1 MKFKMKAGSG
11 GSVAS
16 RITLIGAGVLLAVIG
31 AISAV
36 MTVMLAKR
44 AQERTVS
51 WVDAKVEA
59 VAQAMDAHDQ
69 TSKLMVERFFKVFGD
84 QFGKHFAL
92 DEASGRLTQLGIAL
106 NEYHNPCDKFTD
118 FTGGAAAVLMK
129 RGSDFVAISTSLKDA
144 KQERAMGMTVGSSHP
159 AHAALLR
166 GQPYVARTTL
176 YGRPYVTRL
185 QPVRDLQERIVGALF
200 VAFDLTEFDR
210 ALDQAV
216 GAARFFD
223 SGGVVVIDPRGGA
236 DAVLA
241 WPAALRGRSLAEA
254 GGAGRTVLAALRDAQ
269 PGVAV
274 TGFQPLLQPQATD
287 RFAVARQSTATG
299 WWVVGEVSDREAMLT
314 QWQTL
319 APFLALFTVAA
330 LALCAGLYVLMQR
343 WIARPLHTVT
353 TALGAVAAG
362 DLATPVQTQ
371 RHDEI
376 GQMMRGVETMR
387 LRFVDMLG
395 AVRSSADA
403 ISVASSEIASGN
415 HDLSRRTEEAAARL
429 QETTAAMEEIHGHV
443 QQAADAARAA
453 DDLASGASE
462 AAQRGGEAV
471 SQVVRKMGSISS
483 SSQRISEITGVIDA
497 IAFQTNL
504 LALNAA
510 VEAARAGESGR
521 GFAVVANEVRSLAHR
536 AADAAKEIKQLIHAS
551 ADEIRSGSA
560 LADTANERMHEIVGS
575 VHRVNEALVTIT
587 ASTRRQSDSLGEVH
601 GSVNT
606 LDHMTQQNAALVEQ
620 SAAAASSLES
630 QAGRL
635 VEVMRLF
642 RLTSAATA

>member
-1 MKFKMKAGSG
+1 MKFQVKVGSG
-11 GSVAS
+11 GSVAG
-16 RITLIGAGVLLAVIG
+16 RITLIGAAVLLAVIG

-92 DEASGRLTQLGIAL
+92 DEANGRLTQLGIAL

-129 RGSDFVAISTSLKDA
+129 RGNDFVAISTSLKDA
-144 KQERAMGMTVGSSHP
+144 KQERAMGMVVGTNHP

-216 GAARFFD
+216 AAARFFD
-223 SGGVVVIDPRGGA
+223 SGGVVVIDPRSGT

-241 WPAALRGRSLAEA
+241 WPASLRGRTLAEV
-254 GGAGRTVLAALRDAQ
+254 GGAGRGVLAAVRDGQ
-269 PGVAV
+269 PGTAI
-274 TGFQPLLQPQATD
+274 TGFQPLLQPRATD
-287 RFAVARQSTATG
+287 RFAVARQSTSTG
-299 WWVVGEVSDREAMLT
+299 WWAVGEVSSSEAMRT

-319 APFLALFTVAA
+319 APFLALFAVAA
-330 LALCAGLYVLMQR
+330 LALCAGLYVLMRR

-353 TALGAVAAG
+353 TALGAVADG
-362 DLATPVQTQ
+362 DLATAVQTN
-371 RHDEI
+371 RRDEI

-429 QETTAAMEEIHGHV
+429 QETTAAMEQIHGQV

-462 AAQRGGEAV
+462 AAQRGGDAV
-471 SQVVRKMGSISS
+471 SQVVRKMAGIST

-536 AADAAKEIKQLIHAS
+536 AADAAKEIKQLINTS
-551 ADEIRSGSA
+551 TDEIRSGSA
-560 LADTANERMHEIVGS
+560 LADAANDRMHEIVGS
-575 VHRVNEALVTIT
+575 VQRVNEALVTIT
-587 ASTRRQSDSLGEVH
+587 ASTRKQSDSLGEVH

-630 QAGRL
+630 QAGKL
-635 VEVMRLF
+635 VDAMSLF
-642 RLTSAATA
+642 RLTA